1 MACAFALGSSNPDLR
16 AFKRVSF
23 FVIEREG
30 LSRVL
35 LLLPYLLLLLRCW
48 TATQSVVPRTTKV
61 NRMESNLDL
70 FSFDLSDAE
79 MQQLDALDGSVQLV
93 AS

>member
-1 MACAFALGSSNPDLR
+1 M
-16 AFKRVSF
+16 
-23 FVIEREG
+23 
-30 LSRVL
+30 
-35 LLLPYLLLLLRCW
+35 
-48 TATQSVVPRTTKV
+48 QSVVPRTTKV